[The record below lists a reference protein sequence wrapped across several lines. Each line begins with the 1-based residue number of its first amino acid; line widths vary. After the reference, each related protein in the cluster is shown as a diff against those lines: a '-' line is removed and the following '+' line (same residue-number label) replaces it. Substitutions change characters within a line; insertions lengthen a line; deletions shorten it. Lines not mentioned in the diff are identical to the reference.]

1 MKGSASAKV
10 HEASI
15 LGWEK
20 DLLYFRDTLEDWL
33 KVQSNWLYL
42 QPIFLSPD
50 IKREM
55 PESAED
61 FQGVDRKWRELM
73 ARTLK

>member
-10 HEASI
+10 YEARI
-15 LGWEK
+15 GGWEK
-20 DLLYFRDTLEDWL
+20 DLLYFRNTLEDWL

-50 IKREM
+50 IKREL
-55 PESAED
+55 EKEAEM
-61 FQGVDRKWRELM
+61 FQRTDKKWRELM
-73 ARTLK
+73 SKTL